1 MNTVLLVINKEELH
15 SFCKMSSTTSSFTT
29 YYVQNFF
36 CHVQQKQK
44 QNISPMDNNANENP
58 AADIPFV

>member
-1 MNTVLLVINKEELH
+1 MNKEKLH
-15 SFCKMSSTTSSFTT
+15 SFCKTSNITSSFTT

-36 CHVQQKQK
+36 WHFQQKQK
-44 QNISPMDNNANENP
+44 QNISSMDNNANENP